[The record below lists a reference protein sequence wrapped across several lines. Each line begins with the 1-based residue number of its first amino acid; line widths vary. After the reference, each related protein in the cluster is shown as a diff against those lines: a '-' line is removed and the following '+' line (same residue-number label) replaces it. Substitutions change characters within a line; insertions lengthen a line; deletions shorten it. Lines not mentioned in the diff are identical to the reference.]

1 MTWRHVLVYWLLAA
15 LVGGIVYIGVERDAA
30 IPPPA
35 PEIAPLVEISLSRV
49 DAVTVR
55 RGSAAIAFAR
65 ESDRW
70 VLKEPTGFTVT
81 SDLVA
86 ALLDTLVSI
95 PPIEKLSTD
104 GRSSGPFGL
113 SPPEAQVVLAVL
125 SGSDAEATTVD
136 IGSRNPTGTAVYAAI
151 AGDDSVYLLGLNAQ
165 YYLELIFDE
174 VARQGRQLSPESPAP
189 PAE

>member
-15 LVGGIVYIGVERDAA
+15 LVGGTVYVGVQREAA
-30 IPPPA
+30 APPPA
-35 PEIAPLVEISLSRV
+35 PEMAPLVKASLSQV
-49 DAVTVR
+49 DGVTVR
-55 RGSAAIAFAR
+55 KGLEAIVFAR

-70 VLKEPTGFTVT
+70 VLQSPAEFRVT

-86 ALLDTLVSI
+86 ALLDTLASI
-95 PPIEKLSTD
+95 PPIEKLSTN

-113 SPPEAQVVLAVL
+113 SPPEAQVVMRGPDGPPV
-125 SGSDAEATTVD
+125 TVD

-174 VARQGRQLSPESPAP
+174 LARQRRQTSPDSPA
-189 PAE
+189 E